1 MNNGNHGSLQTLN
14 DVFAITTGRGEQTV
28 MLWQD
33 GAGAW
38 QPITANE
45 LRRRVIAL
53 TTALKAWGMERGDRI
68 AILAENRWE
77 WAVTDF
83 AALALGVVD
92 VPLYPTLT
100 AEQVAYALKD
110 SGARML
116 VVSTHAQY
124 EKVAGIVAQTGVECV
139 LVMEEQGLEVR
150 GEGLGKIET
159 VGFGEFLAR
168 GQGEPDIAA
177 FNELLKKAWPE
188 DLATI
193 IYTSGTTG
201 ESKGV
206 MLTHGNIAANL
217 NYSTREFD
225 FTGDDVS
232 ISFLPLSH
240 ITARHLDYALLYRG
254 CVLAYCPDFNRLL
267 TAMAEVKPTVF
278 VAVPRVYEKVRQ
290 AVEQKSA
297 TSPVRSRILKWA
309 LKTGKAHRAQT
320 LHGETPGGFGWKVA
334 QKLVFTRIRAAFGGR
349 VRLFISG
356 GAPLGMNT
364 AGWLADVGIRVHEG
378 YGLTETSPV
387 IALNTPLH
395 HSIGTVGRPLANV
408 ECRVAA
414 DGELEVRGPSIF
426 QGYWQKPQQTKE
438 NFTED
443 GWFCTGDIGA
453 FDAQGYL
460 SITDRKKELLKTSGG
475 KLIAPQPIEGKLKG
489 DVLVAQAAL
498 VGDKHKFASALLS
511 PNFAAL
517 GEWAARQG
525 IACDVSTPAG
535 RAALV
540 REPAVQKAYA
550 AIVSGVNATLA
561 PFESIKRFKVVP
573 EEWALESGEL
583 TPSLKLKRRVIVQR
597 YEPEIAAFY
606 ADEAVA
612 HGV

>member
-1 MNNGNHGSLQTLN
+1 MNLTKTENHGSLQTLN
-14 DVFAITTGRGEQTV
+14 DVLAITSGRGEQTV
-28 MLWQD
+28 MQWQD
-33 GAGAW
+33 ASGAW
-38 QPITANE
+38 QPIPASE
-45 LRRRVIAL
+45 LRRRVVTMSAAL
-53 TTALKAWGMERGDRI
+53 QAWGIERRDRI

-83 AALALGVVD
+83 ASLAVGAVD

-100 AEQVAYALKD
+100 PEQVAYALND
-110 SGARML
+110 SGSRILVLSTRAQWDKVTAILPQTAVELVLMMDAGAEGGALGEKTYGFNEFML
-116 VVSTHAQY
+116 
-124 EKVAGIVAQTGVECV
+124 
-139 LVMEEQGLEVR
+139 R
-150 GEGLGKIET
+150 GELS
-159 VGFGEFLAR
+159 AD
-168 GQGEPDIAA
+168 PAA
-177 FNELLKKAWPE
+177 FDAMLRQAWPE

-206 MLTHGNIAANL
+206 MLTHANIASNL

-225 FTGDDVS
+225 FTGDDLS

-254 CVLAYCPDFNRLL
+254 CVLAYCPEFSRLL
-267 TAMAEVKPTVF
+267 HAMQQVKPTVF

-290 AVEQKSA
+290 AVEQKA
-297 TSPVRSRILKWA
+297 AASPIRSRILAWA
-309 LKTGKAHRAQT
+309 LKTGNMHRAQT
-320 LHGETPGGFGWKVA
+320 LHGETPAGFGWKVA
-334 QKLVFTRIRAAFGGR
+334 QKLIFSKIRAAFGGR
-349 VRLFISG
+349 VRHFISG

-387 IALNTPLH
+387 IALNTPAH
-395 HSIGTVGRPLANV
+395 HAIGTVGRPLPNV
-408 ECRVAA
+408 ECRLAT

-438 NFTED
+438 SFTDD

-453 FDAQGYL
+453 FDAQGFL

-475 KLIAPQPIEGKLKG
+475 KLIAPQPIENKLKG
-489 DVLVAQAAL
+489 DLLVGQAAL
-498 VGDKHKFASALLS
+498 VGDKHKFASVLLS

-525 IACDVSTPAG
+525 IAGDAATPEG

-540 REPAVQKAYA
+540 QNAAVVKAYGE
-550 AIVSGVNATLA
+550 IVSKVNATLA
-561 PFESIKRFKVVP
+561 PFESIKRFKVVA

-583 TPSLKLKRRVIVQR
+583 TPSLKLKRRVIIQR
-597 YEPEIAAFY
+597 YQAEIEAFY
-606 ADEAVA
+606 VDEAVA
-612 HGV
+612 HGA

>member
-1 MNNGNHGSLQTLN
+1 LTNTENHGSLQTLN
-14 DVFAITTGRGEQTV
+14 DVLAITSGRGERTV

-33 GAGAW
+33 DSGAW

-45 LRRRVIAL
+45 LQRRVIAL
-53 TTALKAWGMERGDRI
+53 TAALKGWGMDRSDRI

-77 WAVTDF
+77 WTVTDF
-83 AALALGVVD
+83 AALALGLVD

-100 AEQVAYALKD
+100 PEQVAYALND

-116 VVSTHAQY
+116 VVSTKAQY
-124 EKVAGIVAQTGVECV
+124 DKVAAILPQTKVECV
-139 LVMEEQGLEVR
+139 LVMDAGVEGGAQGV
-150 GEGLGKIET
+150 KT
-159 VGFGEFLAR
+159 FGFGEFLAR
-168 GQGEPDIAA
+168 GGGEPDIAA
-177 FNELLKKAWPE
+177 FQELLKKAWPE

-206 MLTHGNIAANL
+206 MLTHANIASNL

-254 CVLAYCPDFNRLL
+254 CVLAYCPEFGRLL
-267 TAMAEVKPTVF
+267 HSMEQLKPTVF

-290 AVEQKSA
+290 AVEQKSSA
-297 TSPVRSRILKWA
+297 SPVRSRILKWA
-309 LKTGKAHRAQT
+309 LKTGNAHRVET
-320 LHGETPGGFGWKVA
+320 LHGETPRGFAWKVA
-334 QKLVFTRIRAAFGGR
+334 QKMVFTRIRAAFGGR

-395 HSIGTVGRPLANV
+395 HSIGTVGRPLGNV
-408 ECRVAA
+408 ECRIAA
-414 DGELEVRGPSIF
+414 DGELEVKGPSIF

-438 NFTED
+438 SFTED
-443 GWFCTGDIGA
+443 GWFCTGDIGS
-453 FDAQGYL
+453 FDAQGFL

-475 KLIAPQPIEGKLKG
+475 KLIAPQPIEGKLKS
-489 DVLVAQAAL
+489 DLLIAQAAL

-511 PNFAAL
+511 PNFVAL
-517 GEWAARQG
+517 AEWAARQN
-525 IACDVSTPAG
+525 IAGDISTREG

-540 REPAVQKAYA
+540 REPVVHQAYA
-550 AIVSGVNATLA
+550 AIVNQVNATLA
-561 PFESIKRFKVVP
+561 PFESIKRFTVVP
-573 EEWALESGEL
+573 EEWALETGEL

-612 HGV
+612 HGS

>member
-1 MNNGNHGSLQTLN
+1 MTNTENHGSLQTLN
-14 DVFAITTGRGEQTV
+14 DVFSIISGRGQQTV

-33 GAGAW
+33 SGGAW
-38 QPITANE
+38 LPITADE
-45 LRRRVIAL
+45 LRRRVIAF
-53 TTALKAWGMERGDRI
+53 TTALKAWGMDRGDRL

-100 AEQVAYALKD
+100 AEQVAYALND

-116 VVSTHAQY
+116 VVSSKAQY
-124 EKVAGIVAQTGVECV
+124 EKVKGIVPQTKVECV
-139 LVMEEQGLEVR
+139 LVMDAGA
-150 GEGLGKIET
+150 EGGALGAKT
-159 VGFGEFLAR
+159 FGFGEFLAR
-168 GQGEPDIAA
+168 GEGEPDIAA
-177 FNELLKKAWPE
+177 FNDLLKKAWPE

-254 CVLAYCPDFNRLL
+254 CVLAYCPDFAKLL
-267 TAMAEVKPTVF
+267 PAMAQVNPTVF

-297 TSPVRSRILKWA
+297 ASPVRSRILAWA
-309 LKTGKAHRAQT
+309 LKTGKAHRVET
-320 LHGETPGGFGWKVA
+320 LRGETPRGFGWKVA
-334 QKLVFTRIRAAFGGR
+334 QKLVFTKIRAAFGGR
-349 VRLFISG
+349 VRLFVSG

-395 HSIGTVGRPLANV
+395 HSIGTVGRPLGNV
-408 ECRVAA
+408 ECRIAP

-426 QGYWQKPQQTKE
+426 QGYWQKPQQTRE
-438 NFTED
+438 SFTED
-443 GWFCTGDIGA
+443 GWFCTGDIGS
-453 FDAQGYL
+453 FDAQGFL

-475 KLIAPQPIEGKLKG
+475 KLIAPQPIENKLKS
-489 DVLVAQAAL
+489 DLLVAQAAL

-517 GEWAARQG
+517 AEWAARQNL
-525 IACDVSTPAG
+525 ACDVSTEAG

-540 REPAVQKAYA
+540 QTAEVHQAYA
-550 AIVSGVNATLA
+550 AIVSKVNSTLA
-561 PFESIKRFKVVP
+561 PFESIKRFKIVP
-573 EEWALESGEL
+573 QEWTLESGEL

-597 YEPEIAAFY
+597 YEPEISAFY

-612 HGV
+612 HSK